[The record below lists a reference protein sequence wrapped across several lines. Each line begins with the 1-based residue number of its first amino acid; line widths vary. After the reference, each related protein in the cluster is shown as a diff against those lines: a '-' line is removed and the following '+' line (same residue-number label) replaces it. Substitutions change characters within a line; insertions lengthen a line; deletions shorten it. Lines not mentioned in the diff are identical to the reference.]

1 MNKQHLIKYL
11 QVSNKLETIA
21 KEYPLAVARLW
32 IPHCHRWDGKS
43 SKSVRERGC
52 GQPMQ
57 FVGNGLYTCK
67 HCNITERRTS
77 QREGIAHALRH
88 SEAFLLSGGNRSGK
102 TESGAGML
110 PVAFAAGSNE
120 WWVREWAALNQ
131 IPLDLLPKEPSEVW
145 VSALSYG
152 DALTYLRP
160 KIEKY
165 CPIGTKFVRWK
176 AQDRAHALLPN
187 GGKIMSMSA
196 ESGREKFQGGAVSLV
211 VLDEEHQK
219 PIFDECMLR
228 CIDFK
233 GKVICTMTPLK
244 GITWV
249 HDVFIE
255 NPQTGYGSYTISG
268 LDNPYVS
275 SVKMR
280 KAIAH
285 MSEASQR
292 SRLFGEFTNQQG
304 IVYPEFD
311 RNVHIVESFE
321 PPAHWPR
328 DRAIDF
334 GVRNPFACLFFAH
347 DEREDVLHVYRE
359 YYKTEKTSL
368 ENGRNLNNIQRRYN
382 EQYRWTVADP
392 ESRDGRM
399 TLMREC
405 GIDNKPAP
413 KHLGVVETINW
424 VKERLALDAEGNP
437 HLVIHDNCKALIKEF
452 RLYRWAKSEKGDRP
466 HKANDHALDSLRY
479 EIAFLKRWQ
488 MHQ

>member
-1 MNKQHLIKYL
+1 MNKQAIIEYL
-11 QVSNKLETIA
+11 QINEKIEQIQ
-21 KEYPLAVARLW
+21 KEYPLAMARLW
-32 IPHCHRWDGKS
+32 TPHCHRWDGLS
-43 SKSVRERGC
+43 ANSKRARGC

-57 FVGNGLYTCK
+57 YNGNSLYECK
-67 HCNITERRTS
+67 SCGIVEKRTS
-77 QREGIAHALRH
+77 QREGIVSALTH

-110 PVAFAAGSNE
+110 PVAFAAGTGE
-120 WWVREWAALNQ
+120 WWVREWAELNG
-131 IPLDLLPKEPSEVW
+131 IPLNLLPNKPTEVW

-160 KIEKY
+160 KIKKY
-165 CPIGTKFVRWK
+165 CPVGTTFVRWK

-187 GGKIMSMSA
+187 GGKILSLSSEA
-196 ESGREKFQGGAVSLV
+196 GREKYQGGAVSLV
-211 VLDEEHQK
+211 VLDEEHPK
-219 PIFDECMLR
+219 DIFDESMLR

-233 GKVICTMTPLK
+233 GKVVCTMTPLK

-255 NPQTGYGSYTISG
+255 NPQKGYGTYSISG
-268 LDNPYVS
+268 LDNPFVS

-280 KAIAH
+280 RAIAH

-304 IVYPEFD
+304 LVYQEFD
-311 RNVHIVESFE
+311 RNIHVIESFKIPE
-321 PPAHWPR
+321 HWPR

-334 GVRNPFACLFFAH
+334 GVRNPFACLFCAH
-347 DEREDVLHVYRE
+347 DERDDVLHVYAE
-359 YYKTEKTSL
+359 YYQTEKTTL
-368 ENGRNLNNIQRRYN
+368 ENGRALNNIARYR
-382 EQYRWTVADP
+382 EEEYRWTVCDP

-413 KHLGVVETINW
+413 KHIGVVETINW
-424 VKERLALDAEGNP
+424 VKERLALDSEGKP
-437 HLVIHDNCKALIKEF
+437 HLVIHNNCKNLIKEF
-452 RLYRWAKSEKGDRP
+452 RLYKWAKSEKGDRP
-466 HKANDHALDSLRY
+466 QKANDHALDALRY
-479 EIAFLKRWQ
+479 QIAFLKRWQ